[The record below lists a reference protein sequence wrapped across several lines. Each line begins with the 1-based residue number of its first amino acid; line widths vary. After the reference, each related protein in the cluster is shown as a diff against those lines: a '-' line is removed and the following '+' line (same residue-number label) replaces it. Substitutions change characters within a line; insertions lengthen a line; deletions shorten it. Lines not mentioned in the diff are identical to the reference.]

1 MRFLR
6 ILFLGLIATLI
17 HSCST
22 EEDIPSPVE
31 PSIENPTE
39 NVYYAHNKWI
49 YSEMNQ
55 HYLWREDMPDSID
68 CDYDQAPSD
77 FFRSILSSKDRFS
90 YMLTNPYYEPS
101 EKINIGFSY
110 QDYMDLKGNKA
121 SLILY
126 VQNDEARTKGIRRG
140 AWINILSKTDGQ
152 VSYNPVSLEEDGSF
166 RYSKETITLSISK
179 PTKQSTVLL
188 DSIYNQHVGYI
199 CYTEFDEIED
209 LIGSLTKFKT
219 NNIKEL
225 ILDLR
230 YNPGGYVKTCKYL
243 ANCIAPEK
251 AYGNI
256 FQITKYNDILSKEN
270 ILDTGNPYLYDNFG
284 FPTIDPDKDKG
295 GYPIIPLNLS
305 RLFVLTSKYT
315 ASASEATI
323 LCLKPYMEVIQI
335 GENTVG
341 KGVGSYT
348 IYDKKYKYAIQPIT
362 MQYYNQL
369 DQTVSNEGLEP
380 DLFIEDGYNT
390 SKKEIGDT
398 AEPLLLSALSWI
410 LPSDYY
416 FENVSRSRTF
426 NNEISLTPIGEPSYV
441 TEFNNKQYN
450 ESN

>member
-1 MRFLR
+1 MRFRR
-6 ILFLGLIATLI
+6 IFILSLIATLI
-17 HSCST
+17 SSCST

-31 PSIENPTE
+31 PSVDNPTD
-39 NVYYAHNKWI
+39 NVYYSHNQWI
-49 YSEMNQ
+49 YAKMNQ
-55 HYLWREDMPDSID
+55 HYLWREDLPDSID
-68 CDYDQAPSD
+68 CNFDQTPNE
-77 FFRSILSSKDRFS
+77 FFKSILSDKDRFS
-90 YMLTNPYYEPS
+90 YMLTNPYYNPT
-101 EKINIGFSY
+101 EKANIGFSY
-110 QDYMDLKGNKA
+110 QKYIDKKGNQA

-126 VQNDEARTKGIRRG
+126 VKNDNVRKMGISRG
-140 AWINILSKTDGQ
+140 KWINI
-152 VSYNPVSLEEDGSF
+152 VSQNDNYVLFNPVTLEDGVF
-166 RYSKETITLSISK
+166 RYSNEIISLSISV

-188 DSIYNQHVGYI
+188 DSIYNQHVGYL

-209 LIGSLTKFKT
+209 LIGSLSKFRT
-219 NNIKEL
+219 NNVDEL

-251 AYGNI
+251 AYGDI
-256 FQITKYNDILSKEN
+256 FQITKYNDVLSKEN
-270 ILDTGNPYLYDNFG
+270 IIDTGNPYIYDNFG

-305 RLFVLTSKYT
+305 RLFVLTSKHT

-335 GENTVG
+335 GETTVG

-348 IYDKKYKYAIQPIT
+348 IYDKNYKYAIQPIT

-369 DQTVSNEGLEP
+369 DQTVSNDGLVP
-380 DLFIEDGYNT
+380 DLFVENGYST

-398 AEPLLLSALSWI
+398 AEPLLLAALSWI
-410 LPSDYY
+410 LPSEYTP
-416 FENVSRSRTF
+416 ENDMRSRSDI
-426 NNEISLTPIGEPSYV
+426 NEYALTPVGEPSYV
-441 TEFNNKQYN
+441 TEFNNKHYN